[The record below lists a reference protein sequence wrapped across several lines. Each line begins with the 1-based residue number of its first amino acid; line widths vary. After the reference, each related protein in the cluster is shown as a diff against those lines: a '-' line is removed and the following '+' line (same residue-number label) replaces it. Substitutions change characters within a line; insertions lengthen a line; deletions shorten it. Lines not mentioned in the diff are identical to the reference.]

1 VHVQKLLKRC
11 RSDVFVAIT
20 LATPTTLPASG
31 ILHYFLKE
39 MFNGNKETLASSQL
53 SWFYN
58 NSDARF
64 MN

>member
-1 VHVQKLLKRC
+1 
-11 RSDVFVAIT
+11 
-20 LATPTTLPASG
+20 
-31 ILHYFLKE
+31 